1 MQSFEFLF
9 NPDSPYAVYDTFC
22 FEPED
27 KKEKKLGNLYIAG
40 ELENSLPQKRH
51 LLSSL
56 ADIIRKEYYK
66 NFDDS
71 PEESLKKSLEKAN
84 EFLSF
89 QVKNNNVDWLGN
101 LDFVVLTID
110 SSCSLNLAK
119 VGNLRIFILRSDEIL
134 DMGQAAGL
142 QEMVS
147 PSKIFQ
153 NIITGNLDQ
162 GNKILITIKEIA
174 DLLEKEK
181 VLEDLTKVEE
191 KGIKRIFKIN
201 RKLFENLFGFCLI
214 ISLTSKKR
222 RLSRISFSKIRFPF
236 LSTRAIARGGD
247 ERSSSTRL
255 IPELSERQRGAEM
268 NFVHRLSKERLK
280 KSLISILILAI
291 LLLLG
296 FFLFK

>member
-27 KKEKKLGNLYIAG
+27 KKEKKLGNLYMAG

>member
-1 MQSFEFLF
+1 MQAFEFFF
-9 NPDSPYAVYDTFC
+9 NPNSPYAVYDTFC

-40 ELENSLPQKRH
+40 ELKNSLPQKQH
-51 LLSSL
+51 LLSFL
-56 ADIIRKEYYK
+56 ADIVRKEYYK
-66 NFDDS
+66 NYDTS

-84 EFLSF
+84 QFLSF

-134 DMGQAAGL
+134 NMGQAAGL

-162 GNKILITIKEIA
+162 GNKILIATKEIS
-174 DLLEKEK
+174 DLFEKEDILK
-181 VLEDLTKVEE
+181 KLATAEE
-191 KGIKRIFKIN
+191 KEIKKILKAK
-201 RKLFENLFGFCLI
+201 RELLKNLFGFCLL
-214 ISLTSKKR
+214 ISLTLRRKK
-222 RLSRISFSKIRFPF
+222 LLRISFSKIRFPF
-236 LSTRAIARGGD
+236 LS
-247 ERSSSTRL
+247 RL
-255 IPELSERQRGAEM
+255 IPE
-268 NFVHRLSKERLK
+268 LSKERLK